1 MTRELLLL
9 INKYLALNDYV
20 RILRH
25 GCAELV
31 QLGILLLLFELLLP
45 LNLFDRFGFGLTLPL
60 VPILLVGRE
69 ILLILPGLV
78 VVLAPVDLAP
88 VLQSHTGFHVDD
100 FVWLTVE
107 SLNNLCMMLLLQ
119 TAN

>member
-20 RILRH
+20 GILRH

-31 QLGILLLLFELLLP
+31 QLGILLLPLELLLP

-60 VPILLVGRE
+60 LPILLVCRE
-69 ILLILPGLV
+69 ILLILPRLV
-78 VVLAPVDLAP
+78 VVLAPVDLAA
-88 VLQSHTGFHVDD
+88 VLQSHAGLHVDD
-100 FVWLTVE
+100 FVRLTVE
-107 SLNNLCMMLLLQ
+107 SLNNLCMMLLF
-119 TAN
+119 